1 MDVDI
6 QAFVGLHLKGR
17 LDRHGRCNRLG
28 GIVRALLGIVL
39 SYL

>member
-6 QAFVGLHLKGR
+6 QAFVGFHLEGR

-28 GIVRALLGIVL
+28 GVVRAFLGIVL